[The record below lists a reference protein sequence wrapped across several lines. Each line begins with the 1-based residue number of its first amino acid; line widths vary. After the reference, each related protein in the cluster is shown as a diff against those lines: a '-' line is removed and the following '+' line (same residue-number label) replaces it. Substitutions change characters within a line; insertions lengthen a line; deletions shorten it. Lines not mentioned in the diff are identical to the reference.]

1 MHMPWLR
8 RHSIFSNFSILT
20 TMDTI
25 SYLVLLLFHCSVLTF
40 LLFSHIWTF
49 YCSHFYIGRQCK
61 WAVLY
66 RTIPHL
72 QVRLYDLYYLLML
85 IYRTIPHL
93 QCVIVEGL
101 IGYEPWCTVLKTSST
116 HAATTASPHERSVTY
131 PVYTTPVCPSLPG

>member
-8 RHSIFSNFSILT
+8 RHSLFSNFSILT

-72 QVRLYDLYYLLML
+72 QVRLYDSHYLLML

-101 IGYEPWCTVLKTSST
+101 IPG
-116 HAATTASPHERSVTY
+116 HI
-131 PVYTTPVCPSLPG
+131 LPCFCKPAGF